1 MATISTGYL
10 GGFSGSL
17 GPVVGYQWRGRW
29 CLRAKPQLVKNPR
42 TEEQQRHR
50 MMFREEVRLAARMN
64 WVLRETLEELSL
76 AEGLTP
82 CNYFVKDNQR
92 CFGLDE
98 ERLTVDWSRLALSHG
113 PVAPV
118 AFDVPEVSEGTVLTI
133 DFEKNPLHVSAGQY
147 DKVYLYVFC
156 PEVEQGFLSAPVYR
170 RAQRLS
176 VALPEVMAGREVQ
189 LWGLVQDSAGRW
201 SETIYIGYGPLE
213 ETEDEVEEMR
223 MKEVAGPASPDK
235 EAGAEGLTNQAGFG
249 VPEGPPPVDGLDG
262 TEFARSKVWKKE

>member
-92 CFGLDE
+92 CFGFDG

-118 AFDVPEVSEGTVLTI
+118 AFDVPEVTEGTVLTI

-189 LWGLVQDSAGRW
+189 LWGLVQDGAGRW

-223 MKEVAGPASPDK
+223 MEEVAGTAGQAR

-249 VPEGPPPVDGLDG
+249 VPEGPPVDGLDG

>member
-50 MMFREEVRLAARMN
+50 MMFREEVRLASRMN

-92 CFGLDE
+92 CFGFDE

-170 RAQRLS
+170 RVQRLS

-189 LWGLVQDSAGRW
+189 LWGLVQDSADRW

-213 ETEDEVEEMR
+213 ETGDEDEEMR
-223 MKEVAGPASPDK
+223 TEEEASPVR
-235 EAGAEGLTNQAGFG
+235 EAGEAGKDGLTDQAD
-249 VPEGPPPVDGLDG
+249 VADPPSGPPP
-262 TEFARSKVWKKE
+262 K

>member
-10 GGFSGSL
+10 GGFNGSL

-29 CLRAKPQLVKNPR
+29 CLRAKPQMVKNPR

-64 WVLRETLEELSL
+64 WVLRATLEQLSL

-92 CFGLDE
+92 CFGLDG

-118 AFDVPEVSEGTVLTI
+118 AFDVPEVAEGTVLTI
-133 DFEKNPLHVSAGQY
+133 DFEKNPLHVSANQY
-147 DKVYLYVFC
+147 DKVYLYVYC
-156 PEVEQGFLSAPVYR
+156 PEVERGFLSAPVYR
-170 RAQRLS
+170 RTQRLS

-189 LWGLVQDSAGRW
+189 LWGLVQDGQGRW

-213 ETEDEVEEMR
+213 ETGDEDEEMR
-223 MKEVAGPASPDK
+223 TEEEASPVREAG
-235 EAGAEGLTNQAGFG
+235 EAGADGLTDQAG
-249 VPEGPPPVDGLDG
+249 VADTPSGPPP
-262 TEFARSKVWKKE
+262 K

>member
-64 WVLRETLEELSL
+64 WVLRATLEELSL
-76 AEGLTP
+76 ADGLTP

-98 ERLTVDWSRLALSHG
+98 EQLTVDWSRLALSHG

-170 RAQRLS
+170 RVQRLS

-213 ETEDEVEEMR
+213 EIESENIETKDINEEENGKGE
-223 MKEVAGPASPDK
+223 MKKGEEESCMTSPVSGAS
-235 EAGAEGLTNQAGFG
+235 
-249 VPEGPPPVDGLDG
+249 GPPLD
-262 TEFARSKVWKKE
+262 FP